1 MKTSIV
7 MYAMFLINGIP
18 QENISWGLQF
28 SDMNQCI
35 DYIEL
40 NKINIVEGVQSFGNE
55 MYNDNAILSEIGCA
69 RATANF
75 DQPELSDD
83 PKIEIKVKLYQG
95 D

>member
-1 MKTSIV
+1 MKTAIV
-7 MYAMFLINGIP
+7 MYALFLVNGIP

-28 SDMNQCI
+28 SNMNQCI
-35 DYIEL
+35 DYAEV
-40 NKINIVEGVQSFGNE
+40 NKINILEGVQSFGNN
-55 MYNDNAILSEIGCA
+55 MYNNAILSEIGCA

-83 PKIEIKVKLYQG
+83 PKIEIKVKLYSG

>member
-1 MKTSIV
+1 MKTAIV
-7 MYAMFLINGIP
+7 MYALFLVNGIP

-28 SDMNQCI
+28 SDMNRCI
-35 DYIEL
+35 DYVEV
-40 NKINIVEGVQSFGNE
+40 NKINILEGVQSFGNN
-55 MYNDNAILSEIGCA
+55 MYNNAILSEIGCA

-83 PKIEIKVKLYQG
+83 PKIEIKVKLYSG